1 MKKILL
7 IIIAICFCSSGIS
20 QENKNEDSDEFLK
33 IFAEKGCKCVD
44 AISTYNKANE
54 KVVEEI
60 NECIAK
66 ETETYQLGLSMQ
78 IDDQKGKSVGKA
90 GKKEPNVVVSTNKKS
105 DDYKK
110 YYYEIERYMMD
121 NCKSLKEKMA
131 SSEKQRGKSY
141 SDNPKAKDYYSQ
153 GLIEGK
159 KENHEK
165 AIEYFK
171 KALEVDANF
180 AFAWDNIGLSYRKL
194 GDYGKAIE
202 SYNKSLELDP
212 KGLMPLQ
219 NIAIA
224 YQFKKEYQKAIDS
237 FQKLAEI
244 DKKNPEIYFGIG
256 HVYAVNLNEY
266 EKGLDYMCKAY
277 NMYVEQKS
285 PYRTDAE
292 KIISYIHSEMKKE
305 GKEGKFDEILKVNN
319 ISQ

>member
-1 MKKILL
+1 M
-7 IIIAICFCSSGIS
+7 
-20 QENKNEDSDEFLK
+20 
-33 IFAEKGCKCVD
+33 
-44 AISTYNKANE
+44 T
-54 KVVEEI
+54 
-60 NECIAK
+60 
-66 ETETYQLGLSMQ
+66 
-78 IDDQKGKSVGKA
+78 
-90 GKKEPNVVVSTNKKS
+90 
-105 DDYKK
+105 
-110 YYYEIERYMMD
+110 
-121 NCKSLKEKMA
+121 

-141 SDNPKAKDYYSQ
+141 SDNPKAKDFYSK
-153 GLIEGK
+153 GLVEGK
-159 KENHEK
+159 REHYKE

-171 KALEVDANF
+171 KSLEEDSDF
-180 AFAWDNIGLSYRKL
+180 AFAWDNIGLNYRKL
-194 GDYGKAIE
+194 GDYDKAIE

-244 DKKNPEIYFGIG
+244 DKNNPEIYFGIG

-266 EKGLDYMCKAY
+266 EKSLGYMCKAY

-305 GKEGKFDEILKVNN
+305 GKEAKFDEILKANN